1 MEYRRLDRSLIIR
14 LDPGDEIVAC
24 LKTICQRE
32 DIRLGT
38 VNAIGAVNRVQIGL
52 FQTATKEYHSNTYQG
67 DFEICSLMGT
77 VSTMAGETYL
87 HLHIT
92 VGDIENRVLGGHLN
106 EAVVSA
112 TCEIVVQ
119 TIAGEVD
126 REFSDAIGLNILKF

>member
-67 DFEICSLMGT
+67 DFESCSLMGT